1 MYPSCFC
8 LREKKKNTNDEN
20 TLLKARR
27 KKKRERE
34 RERERERDREKELD
48 HPKRVNL
55 KEGPPHKISNLLVL
69 DPRRE
74 RERERERSHQNQSL
88 VRTVYFPDRM
98 TTCKRLLM
106 PSCVFFD
113 ESFDILKR
121 LTRI

>member
-1 MYPSCFC
+1 MMRTLCFAK
-8 LREKKKNTNDEN
+8 EE
-20 TLLKARR
+20 R
-27 KKKRERE
+27 KSERE
-34 RERERERDREKELD
+34 RERAREKELD
-48 HPKRVNL
+48 HPKSS
-55 KEGPPHKISNLLVL
+55 KPQEGPPHKISNLLVL

-74 RERERERSHQNQSL
+74 RSHQKQSF

-121 LTRI
+121 GLFGVCVCNKLAFLSSDAANFFRL